1 MGRIFFFIQV
11 VILLALTGCSHSSG
25 QSWEDMKTAGTYM
38 RKGVDALW
46 GKDYESRML
55 TSDEEFIGPYDDEFI
70 PLSDRDLMLAMND
83 SALPQPRNALGRGGV
98 PAFDQFYEPPA
109 DLLSL
114 FRPLHFET
122 DDHVVRDRAELAALT
137 KLADYL
143 KKNPRVYMVVQG
155 HTDERASA
163 SYNMALGMRRANYVR
178 SFLVKHG
185 VDLNRIYTVSKG
197 KEHPVALGHTPEDW
211 KLNRRSEFRIY
222 EK

>member
-1 MGRIFFFIQV
+1 MRRFFYFVQLAA
-11 VILLALTGCSHSSG
+11 LLALAGCAHSSG
-25 QSWEDMKTAGTYM
+25 QSWEDMKTAGHYM

-55 TSDEEFIGPYDDEFI
+55 TSDEEFIGPYDSDFI
-70 PLSDRDLMLAMND
+70 PLNDADLRFGMSDIAC
-83 SALPQPRNALGRGGV
+83 PQPRGTLGQKGV
-98 PAFDQFYEPPA
+98 PAFEQFYEPPA

-114 FRPLHFET
+114 FHPLHFDT
-122 DDHVVRDRAELAALT
+122 DDHIVRDKADTAMLI

-143 KKNPRVYMVVQG
+143 KKHPQIYVVVQG

-178 SFLVKHG
+178 SFLIKQG
-185 VDLNRIYTVSKG
+185 VNLDRIYTVSKG
-197 KEHPVALGHTPEDW
+197 KEHPLALGHTPEDW
-211 KLNRRSEFRIY
+211 KMNRRSEFRIY